1 MGGLLVALI
10 VNAIALI
17 VVVQLVPGI
26 ELDWQESPLTLIA
39 VAAIFAV
46 VNTFLR
52 PIVNLLTLPIR
63 LLTLGLVGIVI
74 NVALLLLV
82 VYIAGQLDL
91 PFTVAGWPRD
101 AFGID
106 VLIAALI
113 ASVVMGV
120 VSTVVSLAVRGM
132 RLVVPGVS
140 LPGN

>member
-17 VVVQLVPGI
+17 VVVQVVPGI
-26 ELDWQESPLTLIA
+26 ELDWQESPLTLVA

-52 PIVNLLTLPIR
+52 PIVNLLALPIR
-63 LLTLGLVGIVI
+63 LLTLGLVGVVI

-91 PFTVAGWPRD
+91 PFTIAGWPEGD
-101 AFGID
+101 LGID
-106 VLIAALI
+106 VLVTALI
-113 ASVVMGV
+113 ASIVMGV
-120 VSTVVSLAVRGM
+120 VSAVVSLAVRGM
-132 RLVVPGVS
+132 RLVVPGV
-140 LPGN
+140 